1 MPGKRFT
8 RWSGAAAVIGGA
20 LWIVFAILAAG
31 EPRGCVGDECL
42 VRLHRDLSGLEP
54 LLQAG
59 ALLILAGF
67 AGVTVLARGAG
78 APAGLVRAARAAVGG
93 GSALVVAGILA
104 QAIWSWEPSWLTLVV
119 PGLAACTIGF
129 ALTGLALIRSKAA
142 PLPLGAL
149 LLAASVALFAAND
162 QDARVLLLIPFGTA
176 WTLLGAALIAPA
188 RSPRLAAARATAPS
202 GARPS

>member
-1 MPGKRFT
+1 MPGKRST

-20 LWIVFAILAAG
+20 LWIAFAILAAG

-67 AGVTVLARGAG
+67 AGVTVLARRAG
-78 APAGLVRAARAAVGG
+78 ASAGLLRAASAAVLGG
-93 GSALVVAGILA
+93 FALVVAGSLA
-104 QAIWSWEPSWLTLVV
+104 EAIWSWDGSWYALVV
-119 PGLAACTIGF
+119 PGLAAWTAGF
-129 ALTGLALIRSKAA
+129 ALTGLALVRSKAA
-142 PLPLGAL
+142 PRGLGAL
-149 LLAASVALFAAND
+149 LLLASVALLAAND

-176 WTLLGAALIAPA
+176 WTLLGVALIAPA
-188 RSPRLAAARATAPS
+188 WSRGPAPASATAPS

>member
-20 LWIVFAILAAG
+20 LWIVFAILAMG

-78 APAGLVRAARAAVGG
+78 ASAGLLRAARAAVGG

-104 QAIWSWEPSWLTLVV
+104 QAIWSWEPSWLALVV

-149 LLAASVALFAAND
+149 LLVASVALFAAND

-188 RSPRLAAARATAPS
+188 RSPRLAPARATAPS